1 LKVKL
6 RSRYVSS
13 LLLAATLS
21 TRHFQFSVDD
31 NQAEKGTSQ
40 DSSEKIENLED
51 FEGKEEFRRNAK
63 SWAIYLEEAGEHAK
77 EQAEVWKTGLE
88 SLLLFVSP
96 VASSRRSM
104 FLAIHRPVFLP
115 A

>member
-1 LKVKL
+1 MN
-6 RSRYVSS
+6 
-13 LLLAATLS
+13 
-21 TRHFQFSVDD
+21 D
-31 NQAEKGTSQ
+31 NQAEKGASPPS
-40 DSSEKIENLED
+40 DDENLEI

-88 SLLLFVSP
+88 SLLLFVS
-96 VASSRRSM
+96 RSGSDIAFAFSVM
-104 FLAIHRPVFLP
+104 HRLVFLP